1 MEKSRK
7 TLHLPEKSAILSV
20 KKGEDDKM
28 HSFLRAL
35 AVSATESS
43 EQIESSVESGGT
55 HPVFWVIAG
64 VAAIGLIIMVIQNF
78 VIKREEYYK

>member
-1 MEKSRK
+1 MSRK

-20 KKGEDDKM
+20 KKGEDGKM

-35 AVSATESS
+35 AISASESS
-43 EQIESSVESGGT
+43 EQIESSGGT
-55 HPVFWVIAG
+55 HPVFWVIVG
-64 VAAIGLIIMVIQNF
+64 IAAVGLIIMFIQNF